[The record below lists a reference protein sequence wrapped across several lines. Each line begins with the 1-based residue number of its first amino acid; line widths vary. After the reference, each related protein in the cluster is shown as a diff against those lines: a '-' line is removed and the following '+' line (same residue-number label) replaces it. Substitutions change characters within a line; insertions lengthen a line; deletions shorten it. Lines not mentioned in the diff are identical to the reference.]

1 MNPEREDPR
10 PPELEALLDAASR
23 PGGLGPA
30 AEEKALRAFR
40 TARENGVHASP
51 LRWRRRRDDWRP
63 ADERRR
69 SRSLKVLL
77 AGVVTAVALG
87 GVAVAVEEGA
97 VPLPFGGGAEP
108 KPGQNA
114 PTVPGSGEA
123 SADEGSGWQAPQRPP
138 RSFPSTAPQE
148 PPRERPGTAQDTA
161 AHCRVHLAAAQGR
174 GRAPGDAATT
184 RLEEAAGSRK
194 AVPGYCER
202 LLEGEQQAGTGA
214 KAAERS
220 PAHPEKPATKDVQ
233 APAGPGAAQ
242 DSGAG

>member
-23 PGGLGPA
+23 PGALGPA

-40 TARENGVHASP
+40 AARETGVHAAP

-87 GVAVAVEEGA
+87 GVAVAVEEGV

-114 PTVPGSGEA
+114 PTVPGLGET
-123 SADEGSGWQAPQRPP
+123 SAAEGSGVQAPQRPP
-138 RSFPSTAPQE
+138 RPSPSTAPHE
-148 PPRERPGTAQDTA
+148 PPGKRPGTAQDTA
-161 AHCRVHLAAAQGR
+161 AHCRVYLAAVQGR

-184 RLEEAAGSRK
+184 RLEEAAGSRE

-202 LLEGEQQAGTGA
+202 LLEGEQEPGTGA
-214 KAAERS
+214 KPAEKS
-220 PAHPEKPATKDVQ
+220 PARSEKPATKDVQ
-233 APAGPGAAQ
+233 VPAGPGAAR

>member
-23 PGGLGPA
+23 PGTLGPA

-40 TARENGVHASP
+40 AARENGVHAAP
-51 LRWRRRRDDWRP
+51 PMWRRRRDDWRS
-63 ADERRR
+63 DVERRR
-69 SRSLKVLL
+69 PRSLKVLL

-87 GVAVAVEEGA
+87 GVAVAAGV
-97 VPLPFGGGAEP
+97 VPSPFGGGAEP
-108 KPGQNA
+108 EPGQNA
-114 PTVPGSGEA
+114 PTVPGAGEA
-123 SADEGSGWQAPQRPP
+123 SADEGNGGQAPERPAI
-138 RSFPSTAPQE
+138 PSPSSASHE

-161 AHCRVHLAAAQGR
+161 AHCRVYLAAVQGR
-174 GRAPGDAATT
+174 GKAPGDAAIT

-202 LLEGEQQAGTGA
+202 LLEGEQKDRTGA
-214 KAAERS
+214 KATEKS
-220 PAHPEKPATKDVQ
+220 PSHPGKPATKGVQ
-233 APAGPGAAQ
+233 VPAGPGATR